1 MKRCVYCLKEIKVK
15 KTGRF
20 SIIRSLIFIAVLLP
34 ALNGFVFSQDQTD
47 EELKE
52 KYEAIIGDYE
62 FDLSE
67 MGGDTVLLKFYIE
80 EGELWADSGDGRPS
94 VLEPIE
100 DMEFAFTGED
110 PEQGRFE
117 FYFTKDDEGKY
128 TKCRVVLESLG
139 LEIFGFKIGG

>member
-1 MKRCVYCLKEIKVK
+1 MTRTSK
-15 KTGRF
+15 F
-20 SIIRSLIFIAVLLP
+20 SKPWSLIFVAVLLLAVSGP
-34 ALNGFVFSQDQTD
+34 VFSQDQTN
-47 EELKE
+47 EELKN
-52 KYEAIIGDYE
+52 KYKAIIGDYE

-67 MGGDTVLLKFYIE
+67 MGGESVLLTFYIE

-94 VLEPIE
+94 ALEPIE
-100 DMEFAFTGED
+100 DLEFAFTGED

-128 TKCRVVLESLG
+128 SKCRVVIESMG